1 MKILKVAQVD
11 AVSGNGVFESRDISK
26 PLNKVLCDL
35 QKDKR
40 EVDKITYI
48 TNTRTGD
55 ITRAIVE
62 YYAEMWYIFAHKD
75 NG

>member
-11 AVSGNGVFESRDISK
+11 AISGGGIIDSRDISK

-35 QKDKR
+35 QKDKK
-40 EVDKITYI
+40 EIDKITYI
-48 TNTRTGD
+48 TNARSGD

-62 YYAEMWYIFAHKD
+62 YYAEM
-75 NG
+75 